1 MYQKRATYGPAQI
14 RPVKWPDEGASDRVD
29 QCAQIQTSQ
38 MYSSEYT
45 LPLHRNHA
53 TKLNSGDDRL
63 NLGLKPY
70 FARIVQNSSLR
81 S

>member
-14 RPVKWPDEGASDRVD
+14 RQVKSPDEGASGRVD
-29 QCAQIQTSQ
+29 QCAQTQTFQ

-45 LPLHRNHA
+45 LPPHRNHA

-63 NLGLKPY
+63 N
-70 FARIVQNSSLR
+70 F
-81 S
+81 